1 MAMSKKSGGKQI
13 SEREKA
19 RRRAAAEAAQAAKHG
34 EPSPEKLAGKDLH
47 PNMAKPRIIRHQ
59 GR

>member
-1 MAMSKKSGGKQI
+1 MSKKKPVI

-19 RRRAAAEAAQAAKHG
+19 RRKAAAEAAQAAKHL
-34 EPSPEKLAGKDLH
+34 EPAPEKQFGRDLH
-47 PNMAKPRIIRHQ
+47 SGAGAPRIIRHQ

>member
-1 MAMSKKSGGKQI
+1 MSKKAKKPI

-19 RRRAAAEAAQAAKHG
+19 RRKAAAEASQAAAN
-34 EPSPEKLAGKDLH
+34 EPTPEKFGGKDLH
-47 PNMAKPRIIRHQ
+47 ANVGKQRIIRHQ

>member
-1 MAMSKKSGGKQI
+1 MSKNKKSSHPI

-19 RRRAAAEAAQAAKHG
+19 RRKAAADAANIADH
-34 EPSPEKLAGKDLH
+34 EPQPEKFGGKDLH
-47 PNMAKPRIIRHQ
+47 ANVTKQRIIRHQ

>member
-1 MAMSKKSGGKQI
+1 MSKKPNKPI

-19 RRRAAAEAAQAAKHG
+19 RRKAAAEAAKAAAH
-34 EPSPEKLAGKDLH
+34 EPPPEKFGGRDLH
-47 PNMAKPRIIRHQ
+47 SNQGKQRIIRHQ

>member
-1 MAMSKKSGGKQI
+1 MTKKSKKPI

-19 RRRAAAEAAQAAKHG
+19 RRKAAAEAASAAAH
-34 EPSPEKLAGKDLH
+34 EPPPEKFGGKDLH
-47 PNMAKPRIIRHQ
+47 ANVAKARIIRHQ

>member
-1 MAMSKKSGGKQI
+1 MSKKSDGKQI

-19 RRRAAAEAAQAAKHG
+19 RRKAAAEAAQAAKSG
-34 EPSPEKLAGKDLH
+34 EPAPERMGGRDVH
-47 PNMAKPRIIRHQ
+47 PSLTKPRIIRHQ